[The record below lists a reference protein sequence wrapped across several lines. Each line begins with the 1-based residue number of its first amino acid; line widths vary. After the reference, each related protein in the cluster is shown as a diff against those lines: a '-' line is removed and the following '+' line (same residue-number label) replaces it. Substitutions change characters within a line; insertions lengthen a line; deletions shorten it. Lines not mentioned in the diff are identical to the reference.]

1 MTFGDPSVP
10 RTLAILLVALAPL
23 GARAAEPF
31 SLKDGDR
38 VVLLGSTLIEREQ
51 RYGYWEA
58 ALTARYPGVTFR
70 DLGWSGD
77 TVFGEARASFDA
89 PAVGYK
95 RLVEHTL
102 AVKPTVILLG
112 YGTNESFEGAA
123 GLPRFVK
130 QLETLLD
137 ALAATKAR
145 VVLLSP
151 LRQEDLGKPLPDPAP
166 HNKNIRLYAD
176 ALRRVA
182 EKRGHGYVDLYD
194 LLGDG
199 TKATPAAAYTDNGL
213 HLTAYGYWRSAAS
226 LEQGLGLKPPTWSVE
241 ISADGSARSVTSG
254 TKIDR
259 MQRNP
264 LRFEATDDVLPL
276 APPPQGAPKG
286 AALPGAERVLRV
298 AKLPEGKYVLK
309 IDGKPVALAGAA
321 EWAAGVPLTRGAEFE
336 QVEKLREAVIDKNHQ
351 YFYRWRPANE
361 TYLFG
366 FRKHEQ
372 GQNAA
377 EIPKFDPVIEKMEAD
392 IARLR
397 VPATHKYELAPQTAA
412 EK

>member
-1 MTFGDPSVP
+1 VT
-10 RTLAILLVALAPL
+10 RTLAIFVVALLPL
-23 GARAAEPF
+23 GARAADAF
-31 SLKDGDR
+31 TLKDGDR
-38 VVLLGSTLIEREQ
+38 VVLIGSTLIEREQ
-51 RYGYWEA
+51 RYGYWETP
-58 ALTARYPGVTFR
+58 LTERYPGVSFR
-70 DLGWSGD
+70 NLGWSGD

-102 AVKPTVILLG
+102 AEKPTVLLVG

-123 GLPRFVK
+123 GLPKFTK

-137 ALAATKAR
+137 ALAPAKAR

-176 ALRRVA
+176 ALRQLA
-182 EKRGHGYVDLYD
+182 EKRHHGYVDLYG

-199 TKATPAAAYTDNGL
+199 TRATPPGSYTDNGL
-213 HLTAYGYWRSAAS
+213 HLTAYGYWRAAAA
-226 LEQGLGLKPPTWSVE
+226 LEQGLGLKPPRWSVE
-241 ISADGSARSVTSG
+241 IAADGSAPSSTAG
-254 TKIDR
+254 TKLDKVR
-259 MQRNP
+259 HNP
-264 LRFEATDDVLPL
+264 LRFEATDDVLPPP
-276 APPPQGAPKG
+276 APPKEAPKG
-286 AALPGAERVLRV
+286 AAPPGVERVLRV
-298 AKLPEGKYVLK
+298 GKLPPGKYVLK
-309 IDGKPVALAGAA
+309 IDGQPVALASAA
-321 EWAAGVPLTRGAEFE
+321 EWALGVPLTHGPEFE
-336 QVEKLREAVIDKNHQ
+336 QAEKLRAAIIDKNHQ

-372 GQNAA
+372 GRNAV
-377 EIPKFDPVIEKMEAD
+377 EIPQFDPIVEKMEAE

-397 VPATHKYELAPQTAA
+397 RPTSHTFELAPQVAA